1 MADIHKFSERMID
14 YAERLSNV
22 ADAAQGKRMARRGNG
37 ISGWL
42 LLPAAGAGL
51 YAMVRSEFFSRQAKE
66 VVDEAKTRASE
77 LPADLMKSVRQTR
90 QGSRRQTTQNTAKQ
104 SPGSASGRGSQKTR
118 RRRTTGTQRRRQT
131 SSARK
136 TTAGR

>member
-1 MADIHKFSERMID
+1 MADIHKFSERVID

-22 ADAAQGKRMARRGNG
+22 ADAAQGKRMGRRRNG
-37 ISGWL
+37 VSGWL

-77 LPADLMKSVRQTR
+77 LPADLMKSVRQTT
-90 QGSRRQTTQNTAKQ
+90 QKSRRRTTQTAGQQ
-104 SPGSASGRGSQKTR
+104 SSASASGQGAQKTR
-118 RRRTTGTQRRRQT
+118 KRTGTQRRRRT